1 MKKHIIILMIFAICF
16 GGGLL
21 FAQDFQLIYNDG
33 TVELQKGGGW
43 SILYAG
49 DMVPENSVIRVG
61 RGGIAEFSNPGT
73 TLLFS
78 KPGTYRLESQAGQN
92 RNEQVAAVSSVFGRI
107 ARMGGDGERGQSQA
121 MGVRGS
127 EAVED
132 IGFEWV
138 EEDSMSYDE
147 ALSAFQSQD
156 YVLAADILENE
167 VDPLALD
174 DESAYWYYLAASY
187 YESGKKGP
195 ALHTARSHDPDA
207 YSEVYAE
214 FLLLK
219 GRLALESMDF
229 EGAAQQFEKY
239 TESANSPARKQ
250 MGNYLFGYALVQMGE
265 STRAR
270 NVLQEAVRIDAD
282 SEVTALAREL
292 LQ

>member
-1 MKKHIIILMIFAICF
+1 MRNYTIILMIFAIF
-16 GGGLL
+16 VGGGLL

-33 TVELQKGGGW
+33 SVELQKGGSW
-43 SILYAG
+43 SPLYAG
-49 DMVPENSVIRVG
+49 DIVPENSMIRVG
-61 RGGIAEFSNPGT
+61 VGGIAEFSNPST

-78 KPGTYRLESQAGQN
+78 KPGTYKLESRVVKS

-107 ARMGGDGERGQSQA
+107 AKMGTNGERGQSQA

-138 EEDSMSYDE
+138 EEDTMSYDE
-147 ALSAFQSQD
+147 AVGAFQSQD
-156 YVLAADILENE
+156 FDLAVDILENE

-195 ALHTARSHDPDA
+195 ALRTVQSHDPEE
-207 YSEVYAE
+207 YSEVYAD

-229 EGAAQQFEKY
+229 EGAARQFGKY
-239 TESANSPARKQ
+239 VESANSPAQQQ
-250 MGNYLFGYALVQMGE
+250 MGNYLYGYALLQKGDKNG
-265 STRAR
+265 AQAA
-270 NVLQEAVRIDAD
+270 LQEAIRIDTD